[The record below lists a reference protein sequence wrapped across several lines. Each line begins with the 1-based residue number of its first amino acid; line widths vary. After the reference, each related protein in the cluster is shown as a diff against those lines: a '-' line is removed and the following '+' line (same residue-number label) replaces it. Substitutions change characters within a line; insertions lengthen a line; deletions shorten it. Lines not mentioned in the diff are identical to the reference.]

1 MKEWKGIGQNSR
13 RKERNE
19 ELTVKGVNMERGM
32 SKKGKRYKEK
42 GEGTRAMRKGE

>member
-19 ELTVKGVNMERGM
+19 ELTVKGVNMDRGG
-32 SKKGKRYKEK
+32 STKGK
-42 GEGTRAMRKGE
+42 GIRKRGRE